1 MRKEKEKGRGLFFW
15 RRKKAEQAP
24 SVEKPPEKPLP
35 PAEKAQEKPPALVI
49 AEGKTLGESYG
60 EPSMP
65 AEEAVYPL
73 QQWHNAVLAKTPREL
88 TVPDLL
94 RMIRQDVHRDLAVAL
109 AMDFLQEDPYVCEM
123 WNADLLEHV
132 SRVKAERILP
142 YRETLLAVM
151 KRAEEMIPTHEW
163 DLEEDLEELKDTLH
177 RLAEKLG

>member
-1 MRKEKEKGRGLFFW
+1 MGKE
-15 RRKKAEQAP
+15 
-24 SVEKPPEKPLP
+24 
-35 PAEKAQEKPPALVI
+35 
-49 AEGKTLGESYG
+49 KTLGEMYN
-60 EPSMP
+60 EPFIP

-73 QQWHNAVLAKTPREL
+73 QQWYNSVLAKTPREL

-94 RMIRQDVHRDLAVAL
+94 RMIRQNVHRDLAVTR
-109 AMDFLQEDPYVCEM
+109 AMDFLQEDPYACEM

-132 SRVKAERILP
+132 SYMRAESILP

-151 KRAEEMIPTHEW
+151 KQAEEMIPTHEW